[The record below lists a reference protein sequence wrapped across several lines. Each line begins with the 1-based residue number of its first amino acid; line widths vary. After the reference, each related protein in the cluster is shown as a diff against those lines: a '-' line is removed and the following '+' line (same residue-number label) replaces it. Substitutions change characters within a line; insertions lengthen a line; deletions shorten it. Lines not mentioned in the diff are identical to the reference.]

1 MTQMFGRLGRL
12 EFGWRDAIDIL
23 LVALVIYGVIRLIQ
37 GTRAM
42 QMSIGLATL
51 GLTFVVAR
59 ALQFVGLEM
68 ITGQILFY
76 TPFAIIVLFQ
86 HEIRRALASM
96 GRGWMDVIR
105 NRTDEPQFDAV
116 VAASKE
122 LARRRVGALIAIER
136 TQSLRMY
143 IETGKPLEALISA
156 ELLQNIF
163 TPSAPLHDGAV
174 IIQGGRIAAAGTF
187 LPLSASTDLP
197 EHFGT
202 RHRAALG
209 LSEESDAFIVVVSE
223 ENGAISAAFDGR
235 LHENLKPAELAHL
248 LRFHLKPN
256 GRERFRA
263 TA

>member
-1 MTQMFGRLGRL
+1 MTHAFDWIARL
-12 EFGWRDAIDIL
+12 EFGWRDAVDIL
-23 LVALVIYGVIRLIQ
+23 LVALIIYGIIRLIQ

-42 QMSIGLATL
+42 QMSIGLAIL
-51 GLTFVVAR
+51 GLTHLIAKGRFV
-59 ALQFVGLEM
+59 ALEL

-76 TPFAIIVLFQ
+76 IPFAIIVLFQ

-96 GRGWMDVIR
+96 GRGWVDILR
-105 NRTDEPQFDAV
+105 NRGNEPQFDALV
-116 VAASKE
+116 SASKE
-122 LARRRVGALIAIER
+122 LARRRVGALIAVER

-143 IETGKPLEALISA
+143 IETGKPLDALISA

-174 IIQGGRIAAAGTF
+174 IIQGNRIAAAGTF
-187 LPLSASTDLP
+187 LPLSSSVELP
-197 EHFGT
+197 EHYGT

-235 LHENLKPAELAHL
+235 LDENLKPAELAHL
-248 LRFHLKPN
+248 LRFHLK
-256 GRERFRA
+256 GGARETFRA
-263 TA
+263 PL

>member
-1 MTQMFGRLGRL
+1 MNDAFRWLGRL
-12 EFGWRDAIDIL
+12 EFGWRDALDIAV
-23 LVALVIYGVIRLIQ
+23 VAFIAYGIIRLIQ

-42 QMSIGLATL
+42 QMSMGLGTL
-51 GLTFVVAR
+51 ALTYLAAR
-59 ALQFVGLEM
+59 WMRLVTLEL

-96 GRGWMDVIR
+96 GRGWIDVIR
-105 NRTDEPQFDAV
+105 NRTSEPQFDAV

-122 LARRRVGALIAIER
+122 LARRRVGALVAIER
-136 TQSLRMY
+136 SQSLRMY
-143 IETGKPLEALISA
+143 IETGKPLDAMISA

-174 IIQGGRIAAAGTF
+174 IIQGNRIAAAGTF
-187 LPLSASTDLP
+187 LPLSASTELP

-209 LSEESDAFIVVVSE
+209 LSEESDAFVVVVSE
-223 ENGAISAAFDGR
+223 ENGSISAAFDAR

-256 GRERFRA
+256 GREA
-263 TA
+263 LKESA

>member
-1 MTQMFGRLGRL
+1 MSTLFEWLEGF

-23 LVALVIYGVIRLIQ
+23 VVALVLYGIIKLIQ
-37 GTRAM
+37 GTRAA
-42 QMSIGLATL
+42 QMSVGLAIL
-51 GLTFVVAR
+51 AVTFVIAR
-59 ALQFVGLEM
+59 AFRFVTLEL

-96 GRGWMDVIR
+96 GRGWIDVIR
-105 NRTDEPQFDAV
+105 NRAPEPQFDAV
-116 VAASKE
+116 VVAAKE

-136 TQSLRMY
+136 SQNLRMY
-143 IETGKPLEALISA
+143 IETGKALDALISA

-174 IIQGGRIAAAGTF
+174 IISGSRIAAAGTF
-187 LPLSASTDLP
+187 LPLSANTDLP

-209 LSEESDAFIVVVSE
+209 LSEESDAFVVIVSE

-248 LRFHLKPN
+248 LRFHLKP
-256 GRERFRA
+256 EKEALRA
-263 TA
+263 SA

>member
-1 MTQMFGRLGRL
+1 MTHAFDWIARL
-12 EFGWRDAIDIL
+12 EFGWRDAVDIV
-23 LVALVIYGVIRLIQ
+23 LVALIIYGIIRLIQ

-42 QMSIGLATL
+42 QMSIGLAIL
-51 GLTFVVAR
+51 GLTFLIARGRLVA
-59 ALQFVGLEM
+59 LEL

-76 TPFAIIVLFQ
+76 IPFAIIVLFQ

-96 GRGWMDVIR
+96 GRGWVDILR
-105 NRTDEPQFDAV
+105 NRGNEPQFDALV
-116 VAASKE
+116 TASKE
-122 LARRRVGALIAIER
+122 LARRRVGALIAVER

-143 IETGKPLEALISA
+143 IETGKQLDALISA

-174 IIQGGRIAAAGTF
+174 IIQGNRIAAAGTF
-187 LPLSASTDLP
+187 LPLSASIELP
-197 EHFGT
+197 EHYGT

-235 LHENLKPAELAHL
+235 LNENLKPAELAHL
-248 LRFHLKPN
+248 LRFHLK
-256 GRERFRA
+256 GGAREAFRA
-263 TA
+263 PL

>member
-1 MTQMFGRLGRL
+1 MRGWFEWIASL
-12 EFGWRDAIDIL
+12 EFGWRDGVDIL
-23 LVALVIYGVIRLIQ
+23 VVALIIFGIIRLIQ

-51 GLTFVVAR
+51 GLTYLVAR
-59 ALQFVGLEM
+59 DRFVGLEL

-96 GRGWMDVIR
+96 GRGWVDVLR
-105 NRTDEPQFDAV
+105 NRGHEPQFDAV

-122 LARRRVGALIAIER
+122 LARRRVGALIAVER
-136 TQSLRMY
+136 SQSLRMY
-143 IETGKPLEALISA
+143 IETGKPLDAIISA

-174 IIQGGRIAAAGTF
+174 IIQANRIAAAGTF
-187 LPLSASTDLP
+187 LPLSASIDLP

-209 LSEESDAFIVVVSE
+209 LSEESDAFIVIVSE

-248 LRFHLKPN
+248 LRFHVK
-256 GRERFRA
+256 GSGKERLRVPL
-263 TA
+263 